1 MRPTFKI
8 QTLFLL
14 LAAFLLLHACA
25 KQGYPS
31 GGPKDETPP
40 VVLGTTPANG
50 TLNFDAKVFSIAFD
64 EYVQVKDADN
74 NILVSPP
81 MKQKPEYGTKG
92 KSLVVKIKDTLR
104 ANTTYL
110 FQFKG
115 GIVDFNESNPL
126 ASFEYVFSTG
136 SAIDSMTIRGQ
147 VLDAFT
153 GQPSKET
160 VSVAAYLKLEKSD
173 TLAQLDS
180 LEKLDSLEILA
191 LLDSLA
197 PLEIPAPP
205 SADSVVAKEHP
216 LYITRCDP
224 EGHFQLNHMRP
235 GCYLLIAFLDGDK
248 NLRLGNGEAVA
259 FLDTL
264 VASQK
269 MPPAPD
275 TTAIDSTTL
284 DSTTLDSAAL
294 ETAILDSLASAQD
307 SLSTTPAV
315 PTVKPVTL
323 YLSLFKQEQQRVT
336 KSDFKKKGLVEIS
349 TLLSLTDSM
358 TLFPLGSAPS
368 DTTLYFKA
376 NRSRDTLTVWPAMK
390 DCDSL
395 TLVIADHQLSDTL
408 RLQYRSKATP
418 GRSAL
423 SKQLTPSSMK
433 SLVGGSH
440 PYYDTLW
447 IAFETPVLALA
458 VPDSVA
464 DSAVKVFCLTD
475 STTSHCAIRCHPDLY
490 PTGSSRARLD
500 FNGKQG
506 CKYRFT
512 VPQGLFKNI
521 YGQVN
526 ADSLSFTTEFT
537 KAENY
542 GNIILTL
549 THRPAATE
557 DTLTVTTDTL
567 AAPADSALAVQDTVV
582 APVKTLVPLLIQ
594 LTNEKGDL
602 LRQFVVTHDQKLTF
616 SYLKGGKYNL
626 RAVLDNDGDGKW
638 TPGDYW
644 QQRQPEPVIYFNKTL
659 ELRENWDMEEKW
671 EIAR

>member
-8 QTLFLL
+8 QSLVLL

-25 KQGYPS
+25 KQGYPT

-50 TLNFDAKVFSIAFD
+50 TLNFDAKEFSIAFD

-104 ANTTYL
+104 DNTTYL

-153 GQPSKET
+153 GTPSKET
-160 VSVAAYLKLEKSD
+160 VSVAAYLPTAPD
-173 TLAQLDS
+173 TLV
-180 LEKLDSLEILA
+180 
-191 LLDSLA
+191 
-197 PLEIPAPP
+197 PAPDTLPNLSDLSPLSSLSP

-224 EGHFQLNHMRP
+224 EGNFQLNHMRP
-235 GCYLLIAFLDGDK
+235 GRYLLI
-248 NLRLGNGEAVA
+248 A

-275 TTAIDSTTL
+275 TAAKDTSAL
-284 DSTTLDSAAL
+284 DSTALDSAAL
-294 ETAILDSLASAQD
+294 DSTALD
-307 SLSTTPAV
+307 TTTLDTTALQPTI

-336 KSDFKKKGLVEIS
+336 KSDFKKKGLIEIS
-349 TLLSLTDSM
+349 TLLPLSD
-358 TLFPLGSAPS
+358 TLALYPLGASPS
-368 DTTLYFKA
+368 DTTLYIKY
-376 NRSRDTLTVWPAMK
+376 NRSRDTITVWPAKK
-390 DCDSL
+390 DCDSIA
-395 TLVIADHQLSDTL
+395 LVIADHQLSDTL
-408 RLQYRSKATP
+408 RLQYRSKAP
-418 GRSAL
+418 GKSPLAKL
-423 SKQLTPSSMK
+423 APPSMK
-433 SLVGGSH
+433 TLVGGSH

-475 STTSHCAIRCHPDLY
+475 STTSHCAIRLHSDLY
-490 PTGSSRARLD
+490 PTGSNRARLE
-500 FNGKQG
+500 FTGKQG
-506 CKYRFT
+506 GKYKFT
-512 VPQGLFKNI
+512 VPQGLFKDI

-549 THRPAATE
+549 TRRPAATE
-557 DTLTVTTDTL
+557 DTLTAATDTL
-567 AAPADSALAVQDTVV
+567 AAPSDSALAVQDTVV

-616 SYLKGGKYNL
+616 PYLKGGKYNL

-644 QQRQPEPVIYFNKTL
+644 KQRQPEPVIEFNKTL

>member
-1 MRPTFKI
+1 MRPTSKI
-8 QTLFLL
+8 HPLL
-14 LAAFLLLHACA
+14 LLLTLLLLHACA
-25 KQGYPS
+25 KQGYPT

-50 TLNFDAKVFSIAFD
+50 TLHFDAKEFSIAFD

-115 GIVDFNESNPL
+115 GIVDFNEGNPL

-160 VSVAAYLKLEKSD
+160 VTVAAYPPPID
-173 TLAQLDS
+173 TIVPIS
-180 LEKLDSLEILA
+180 PIK
-191 LLDSLA
+191 
-197 PLEIPAPP
+197 

-224 EGHFQLNHMRP
+224 EGRFQLNHMRP
-235 GCYLLIAFLDGDK
+235 GRYLLIAFLDGDK

-275 TTAIDSTTL
+275 TAAK
-284 DSTTLDSAAL
+284 DSAAL
-294 ETAILDSLASAQD
+294 DTTALDTTALDTAALDTTALDTTALGTAVLA
-307 SLSTTPAV
+307 V
-315 PTVKPVTL
+315 EPVTL

-349 TLLSLTDSM
+349 TLLPLTDTM

-376 NRSRDTLTVWPAMK
+376 NRSRDTLTVWPAQK

-395 TLVIADHQLSDTL
+395 TLVIADHQLADTL

-418 GRSAL
+418 GRSSFAKL
-423 SKQLTPSSMK
+423 APASMK

-475 STTSHCAIRCHPDLY
+475 STTSHCPVRCYPDLY

-500 FNGKQG
+500 FNGRQG

-512 VPQGLFKNI
+512 VPQGLFKDI
-521 YGQVN
+521 HGQVN
-526 ADSLSFTTEFT
+526 ADSLTFTTEFT

-542 GNIILTL
+542 GNIILTI
-549 THRPAATE
+549 TRRPDTTA
-557 DTLTVTTDTL
+557 DTLTATTDTIE
-567 AAPADSALAVQDTVV
+567 ASADSVVAVQDTVA
-582 APVKTLVPLLIQ
+582 APSKPLVPLLIQ

-602 LRQFVVTHDQKLTF
+602 LRQSVVTHDQKLTF

-626 RAVLDNDGDGKW
+626 RAILDNDCDGKW

-644 QQRQPEPVIYFNKTL
+644 QQRQPEPVIVFNKTL

>member
-8 QTLFLL
+8 QSLVLL

-50 TLNFDAKVFSIAFD
+50 TLNFDAKEFSIAFD
-64 EYVQVKDADN
+64 EYVQVKDVDN

-92 KSLVVKIKDTLR
+92 RSVVVKIKDTLR
-104 ANTTYL
+104 ENTTYL

-115 GIVDFNESNPL
+115 GIVDFNEGNPL

-153 GQPSKET
+153 GKPSKET
-160 VSVAAYLKLEKSD
+160 VTVAAYLPSAPD
-173 TLAQLDS
+173 TLV
-180 LEKLDSLEILA
+180 
-191 LLDSLA
+191 
-197 PLEIPAPP
+197 PAPDTLPNLSDLSPLSSLSP

-224 EGHFQLNHMRP
+224 EGNFQLNHMRP
-235 GCYLLIAFLDGDK
+235 GRYLLIAFLDGDK
-248 NLRLGNGEAVA
+248 NLRLGNDEAVA

-275 TTAIDSTTL
+275 TAAKDTTA
-284 DSTTLDSAAL
+284 LDSAAL
-294 ETAILDSLASAQD
+294 DSTALDSAALD
-307 SLSTTPAV
+307 TTSLDTTTIQAI

-336 KSDFKKKGLVEIS
+336 KSDFKKKGLIEIS
-349 TLLSLTDSM
+349 TLLPLSD
-358 TLFPLGSAPS
+358 TLALYPLDANPS
-368 DTTLYFKA
+368 DTTLYIKY
-376 NRSRDTLTVWPAMK
+376 NRSRDTLTVWPAKK

-408 RLQYRSKATP
+408 RLQYRSKAP
-418 GRSAL
+418 GKSPLA
-423 SKQLTPSSMK
+423 KLTPPSMK
-433 SLVGGSH
+433 SLAGGSH

-447 IAFETPVLALA
+447 IAFETPVLTLA
-458 VPDSVA
+458 VPDSA
-464 DSAVKVFCLTD
+464 TDSAVTVFCLTD
-475 STTSHCAIRCHPDLY
+475 STTAHCAIRLHPDLY

-500 FNGKQG
+500 FAGKQG
-506 CKYRFT
+506 SKYKFT
-512 VPQGLFKNI
+512 VPQGLFKDI

-526 ADSLSFTTEFT
+526 ADSLSFTTEYT
-537 KAENY
+537 KAESY

-549 THRPAATE
+549 TRKSAPTS
-557 DTLTVTTDTL
+557 DTLPATADTL
-567 AAPADSALAVQDTVV
+567 AVLADSASAVQDSVTAVDT
-582 APVKTLVPLLIQ
+582 PLGPLLIQ

-616 SYLKGGKYNL
+616 PYLKGGKYNL
-626 RAVLDNDGDGKW
+626 RAVLDSDGDGKW

-644 QQRQPEPVIYFNKTL
+644 KQRQPEPVIYFNKTL

-671 EIAR
+671 EIAL

>member
-1 MRPTFKI
+1 
-8 QTLFLL
+8 
-14 LAAFLLLHACA
+14 
-25 KQGYPS
+25 
-31 GGPKDETPP
+31 
-40 VVLGTTPANG
+40 
-50 TLNFDAKVFSIAFD
+50 
-64 EYVQVKDADN
+64 
-74 NILVSPP
+74 
-81 MKQKPEYGTKG
+81 
-92 KSLVVKIKDTLR
+92 
-104 ANTTYL
+104 
-110 FQFKG
+110 
-115 GIVDFNESNPL
+115 
-126 ASFEYVFSTG
+126 
-136 SAIDSMTIRGQ
+136 
-147 VLDAFT
+147 
-153 GQPSKET
+153 
-160 VSVAAYLKLEKSD
+160 
-173 TLAQLDS
+173 
-180 LEKLDSLEILA
+180 
-191 LLDSLA
+191 
-197 PLEIPAPP
+197 
-205 SADSVVAKEHP
+205 
-216 LYITRCDP
+216 
-224 EGHFQLNHMRP
+224 MRP
-235 GCYLLIAFLDGDK
+235 GRYLLIAFLDGDK

-275 TTAIDSTTL
+275 TAAK
-284 DSTTLDSAAL
+284 DSAAL
-294 ETAILDSLASAQD
+294 DTTALDTTALDTAALDTTALDTTALGTAVLA
-307 SLSTTPAV
+307 V
-315 PTVKPVTL
+315 EPVTL

-349 TLLSLTDSM
+349 TLLPLTDTM

-376 NRSRDTLTVWPAMK
+376 NRSRDTLTVWPAQK

-395 TLVIADHQLSDTL
+395 TLVIADHQLADTL

-418 GRSAL
+418 GRSSFAKL
-423 SKQLTPSSMK
+423 APASMK

-475 STTSHCAIRCHPDLY
+475 STTSHCPVRCYPDLY

-500 FNGKQG
+500 FNGRQG

-512 VPQGLFKNI
+512 VPQGLFKDI
-521 YGQVN
+521 HGQVN
-526 ADSLSFTTEFT
+526 ADSLTFTTEFT

-542 GNIILTL
+542 GNIILTI
-549 THRPAATE
+549 TRRPDTTA
-557 DTLTVTTDTL
+557 DTLTATTDTIE
-567 AAPADSALAVQDTVV
+567 ASADSVVAVQDTVA
-582 APVKTLVPLLIQ
+582 APSKPLVPLLIQ

-602 LRQFVVTHDQKLTF
+602 LRQSVVTHDQKLTF

-626 RAVLDNDGDGKW
+626 RAILDNDCDGKW

-644 QQRQPEPVIYFNKTL
+644 QQRQPEPVIVFNKTL